1 MAEFCRAFRMSPTE
15 YKALT
20 MSEYKA
26 FITNLQKEVK
36 AK

>member
-1 MAEFCRAFRMSPTE
+1 MAFSISPAE

-26 FITNLQKEVK
+26 FITYANKRGK
-36 AK
+36 G

>member
-1 MAEFCRAFRMSPTE
+1 MAEFCTAFNISPAE

-26 FITNLQKEVK
+26 FINYANKRGK
-36 AK
+36 G